1 MKNANDFNLDAYATE
16 IAVDIFAEHCLD
28 RDEAFDIAWQSVDGS
43 EWVIYHHKAHEIC
56 AACNTDQGEAS
67 IEDTGGFPD
76 GSTYNEMATLISY
89 SEIMARVNEALITLF
104 DIAEAND
111 EAAISL
117 VNDFVADQLEYEEKH
132 QDAGDN
138 YAHMP
143 SESWTDQKTR
153 DLVQALNEEVRDHA
167 VDDHFAP
174 ASYKT
179 KWELLGIDSRWK
191 ELFFNRPLENETL
204 SDLAL
209 EAFTMR
215 AGSMFGPYEGGVVL
229 DGYPIGE
236 IEIDLQH
243 LDLAQGL
250 ARITD
255 SCDCHI
261 QGTRAYQLTDAAWFA
276 VLHVEAFNAL
286 IADHFED

>member
-1 MKNANDFNLDAYATE
+1 MKNATDFNLDAYATE
-16 IAVDIFAEHCLD
+16 IAVDIFADHCLD
-28 RDEAFDIAWQSVDGS
+28 RDEAFDIAWQPVDGS
-43 EWVIYHHKAHEIC
+43 EWVIYHHKAHKLC
-56 AACNTDQGEAS
+56 AACNTDQGEQS
-67 IEDTGGFPD
+67 IEDMGGFPE
-76 GSTYNEMATLISY
+76 GSTYDSMASLIAY
-89 SEIMARVNEALITLF
+89 SEIMARVNESLTTLF

-117 VNDFVADQLEYEEKH
+117 VNDFVADQAEYEEKH

-153 DLVQALNEEVRDHA
+153 DLVQALNEEIRDHA
-167 VDDHFAP
+167 VDDHFDP
-174 ASYKT
+174 ASHKPT
-179 KWELLGIDSRWK
+179 WEVHGVDSRWK
-191 ELFFNRPLENETL
+191 QLDHDNL
-204 SDLAL
+204 SELAL
-209 EAFTMR
+209 DAFLMC
-215 AGSMFGPYEGGVVL
+215 AGHMFGPYEGGIVL

-236 IEIDLQH
+236 IEIDLQY

-250 ARITD
+250 DRISE

-261 QGTRAYQLTDAAWFA
+261 QGTLAYKSTDAAWFA